1 MLHHQLKVWNKYCR
15 TYDELFIFYCND
27 SSFERLF
34 CMKTVKSRLFKKYLK
49 RKKLQVQ
56 FCLYLGWLDI
66 SEKNIEKCNSL
77 FGWAYKVEKM
87 VVFGP
92 TLTIIFLIFESMKRV
107 NYMYWKR
114 LVLVHL
120 RRYYKS
126 MYIIYNSTFMF
137 LKMFLWDLKII
148 DNIYFEDHV
157 INMASKYACKF
168 IVFFAVE

>member
-87 VVFGP
+87 VSFWPNVDHNFSDIWEHEKSK
-92 TLTIIFLIFESMKRV
+92 L
-107 NYMYWKR
+107 Y
-114 LVLVHL
+114 VLKKVGL
-120 RRYYKS
+120 
-126 MYIIYNSTFMF
+126 STFKEI
-137 LKMFLWDLKII
+137 L
-148 DNIYFEDHV
+148 
-157 INMASKYACKF
+157 
-168 IVFFAVE
+168 